1 MEANDRD
8 GVPQRQADLT
18 WAYTEFVSDV
28 SAILYRYD
36 PLGIGHPMPGNEYNG
51 EAQRVVPKLAKCATR
66 DEVEAVTAGLFPE
79 GDPVPSAKGLVDE
92 LWWALDLF
100 RSRSAS

>member
-1 MEANDRD
+1 MTDDQRD
-8 GVPQRQADLT
+8 AQKEQALK
-18 WAYTEFVSDV
+18 WAHAEFVSDV

-51 EAQRVVPKLAKCATR
+51 EAQRLVPRLAHCTNR
-66 DEVEAVTAGLFPE
+66 SEVRTHAVGNFSESGPLANVNE
-79 GDPVPSAKGLVDE
+79 LVDE

-100 RSRSAS
+100 RSRSA